1 MGCALSKNR
10 NRRFDST
17 QNKSKFNLGL
27 TLRLNVP
34 KKKHQKLS
42 VIHEVPSIQEYSFS

>member
-1 MGCALSKNR
+1 MGCAFSKTR
-10 NRRFDST
+10 NRRFDSI

-27 TLRLNVP
+27 NLSKNLP
-34 KKKHQKLS
+34 KKRHQKLS